1 MKGSWFAEEILD
13 EIALRHESQ
22 TSISLGVVY
31 FRPLIAELKEFRKK
45 CNLKSEN
52 LLRVKKS
59 VHRKTMKHFLSS

>member
-22 TSISLGVVY
+22 TSLGVVY